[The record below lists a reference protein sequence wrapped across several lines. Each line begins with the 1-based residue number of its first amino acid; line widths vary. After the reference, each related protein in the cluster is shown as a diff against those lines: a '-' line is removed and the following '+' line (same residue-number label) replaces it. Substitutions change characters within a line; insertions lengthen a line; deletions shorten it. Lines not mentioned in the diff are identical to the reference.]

1 MKIIGYI
8 DAYLRKK
15 KIIVGS
21 KAEGKETD
29 GNHIK
34 GTHSEIH
41 IMRIEEWLS
50 GSGIYVNMPTATA
63 STSCTREENSDSEVS
78 KVKMEITNIT
88 IFDY

>member
-1 MKIIGYI
+1 MNNIISNIFCVKIIGYI
-8 DAYLRKK
+8 DAHLRKK

-41 IMRIEEWLS
+41 IMRS
-50 GSGIYVNMPTATA
+50 GFQAVAFM
-63 STSCTREENSDSEVS
+63 
-78 KVKMEITNIT
+78 
-88 IFDY
+88 